1 MKISIIGKAIRLA
14 AIGATLLGF
23 ASCVTIDNTLGENFI
38 PTEQIW
44 DVYPCEDVT
53 LNEIT
58 MEYSDKL
65 SGYSNKRFTF
75 GSTRDENFVSNS
87 TASFTLVPVIDS
99 LDFGTE
105 ANGYPKI
112 SKFHLSAVRDTL
124 SMVFDRQERM
134 LQNVYV
140 YGLKSPLDSNVLY
153 TGTDLKTLTDNEII
167 TKGIPVY
174 DGGDSLSF
182 DFSLEYTKSV
192 IKGIQEF
199 QKLDAEKRDSINNY
213 LKYVPGIVIGT
224 DTQTEVGGRINMFD
238 LPIVTESG
246 YITGNYALLEFTG
259 LYENEPVDTSFV
271 FYFGPADFLKDED
284 TEYPTQYA
292 FNANENIPVNE
303 GFMDTWEAGNKDNLY
318 VSGGSGLKP
327 VVRASEIK
335 SIVNSL
341 IEQEVAEGNSLN
353 KEEVVINKATIILP
367 YNVGTDYDKLNKY
380 PLILNP
386 TVRLVSDDG
395 KYYTYAGLTDSSIES
410 ENQGNINR
418 SLNVYSPDVSH
429 HVQQILN
436 LTQGVGEDVPENE
449 TDEEFA
455 KRLSKYDIWML
466 ILHEEITVTD
476 NSSAYNDYYNNL
488 LYNSYYNNMMYDP
501 YGYGYGYGG
510 YGYGGY
516 GYGSYGGY
524 GGYDSYGY
532 SNYYNY
538 YMMAAYASASSS
550 STSTSSSVELDIDRF
565 YSGIL
570 NGPGAAEKPRLKITF
585 SAPKK

>member
-23 ASCVTIDNTLGENFI
+23 ASCVTIDDTLGENFI

-44 DVYPCEDVT
+44 DVYPCEAVT
-53 LNEIT
+53 LNDIT

-65 SGYSNKRFTF
+65 SGYSNKRITF

-87 TASFTLVPVIDS
+87 MASFTLVPVMDS

-105 ANGYPKI
+105 TNGYPKI

-124 SMVFDRQERM
+124 SMVFDNQERM

-153 TGTDLKTLTDNEII
+153 TGTDLKALADSKLI

-174 DGGDSLSF
+174 DGGDSLSL
-182 DFSLEYTKSV
+182 DFSLEYTRSV

-199 QKLDAEKRDSINNY
+199 QKLGAEERDSLNNY

-224 DTQTEVGGRINMFD
+224 DTQTEVGGRINMFN
-238 LPIVTESG
+238 LPIVAESG

-259 LYENEPVDTSFV
+259 LYENEPVDTAFV

-284 TEYPTQYA
+284 TSYPTQYA

-303 GFMDTWEAGNKDNLY
+303 GFMDTWETGNKDNLY

-327 VVRASEIK
+327 VVRAREIK
-335 SIVNSL
+335 DIVNDL

-353 KEEVVINKATIILP
+353 KEEIVINKATIILP

-418 SLNVYSPDVSH
+418 SLNIYSPDVSH

-476 NSSAYNDYYNNL
+476 NSSAYDDYYNNL

-516 GYGSYGGY
+516 GYGGYGGY

-550 STSTSSSVELDIDRF
+550 STSISSSVELDIDRF

-570 NGPGAAEKPRLKITF
+570 NGPGATEKPRLKITF

>member
-1 MKISIIGKAIRLA
+1 MKISFIGKALRIA

-23 ASCVTIDNTLGENFI
+23 ASCVTIDGTLGENFI

-44 DVYPCEDVT
+44 DVYPCEAVT
-53 LNEIT
+53 LNNIT

-75 GSTRDENFVSNS
+75 GATRDENFVSSS
-87 TASFTLVPVIDS
+87 TASFTLVPVMDS
-99 LDFGTE
+99 LDFGKET
-105 ANGYPKI
+105 NGYPKI
-112 SKFHLSAVRDTL
+112 SRFHLSAVRDTL
-124 SMVFDRQERM
+124 SMVYDQQEKI

-140 YGLKSPLDSNVLY
+140 YGLTAPLDSNVLY
-153 TGTDLKTLTDNEII
+153 TGTDLKALADNKII

-174 DGGDSLSF
+174 DGGDSLTI
-182 DFSLEYTKSV
+182 DFNLEYTKSV
-192 IKGIQEF
+192 IKGIQDF
-199 QKLDAEKRDSINNY
+199 MKLDAEKRDSINNY
-213 LKYVPGIVIGT
+213 LKFVPGIIMGT
-224 DTQTEVGGRINMFD
+224 DVQTEIGGRINMFE
-238 LPIVTESG
+238 LPIQAESG

-259 LYENEPVDTSFV
+259 LYEDSTEPVDTSFL

-292 FNANENIPVNE
+292 FNANENVPINE
-303 GFMDTWEAGNKDNLY
+303 GFLESWSNGSKENIY
-318 VSGGSGLKP
+318 VAGGSGLKP
-327 VVRASEIK
+327 VIKASEIK
-335 SIVNSL
+335 EIVSGL
-341 IEQEVAEGNSLN
+341 IDKEIANGSSLN
-353 KEEVVINKATIILP
+353 KEEVVINKATISLP

-386 TVRLVSDDG
+386 TVRLASDDG

-418 SLNVYSPDVSH
+418 SLCTYSPDVTH
-429 HVQQILN
+429 HVQEILN

-455 KRLSKYDIWML
+455 KRLAKYDIWML

-510 YGYGGY
+510 YGYGYGGY
-516 GYGSYGGY
+516 GY

-550 STSTSSSVELDIDRF
+550 SSTSSSVELDTDRF
-565 YSGIL
+565 YNGVL
-570 NGPGAAEKPRLKITF
+570 CGPGAAEKPALKVTF

>member
-1 MKISIIGKAIRLA
+1 MKISIIDKAIRLA

-23 ASCVTIDNTLGENFI
+23 ASCITVDGTLGENFI

-44 DVYPCEDVT
+44 DVYPCEAVV
-53 LNEIT
+53 LNNIA

-65 SGYSNKRFTF
+65 SGYSTKRFTF
-75 GSTRDENFVSNS
+75 GATRDENFVSNS
-87 TASFTLVPVIDS
+87 TASFTLVPVMDS
-99 LDFGTE
+99 LDFGKATD
-105 ANGYPKI
+105 GYPKI
-112 SKFHLSAVRDTL
+112 SRFHLTAVRDTL
-124 SMVFDRQERM
+124 SMVYDYQERI

-140 YGLKSPLDSNVLY
+140 YGLKAPLDSTVLY
-153 TGTDLKTLTDNEII
+153 TATNLRELADSKII

-174 DGGDSLSF
+174 DGGDSLTI

-192 IKGIQEF
+192 IKGIQDF

-213 LKYVPGIVIGT
+213 LKYVPGIMMGT
-224 DTQTEVGGRINMFD
+224 DVQTEVGGRINMFE
-238 LPIVTESG
+238 LPIQAESG

-259 LYENEPVDTSFV
+259 LYEDSEEPVDTSFL

-284 TEYPTQYA
+284 TDYPTQYA
-292 FNANENIPVNE
+292 FNANENVPVND
-303 GFMDTWEAGNKDNLY
+303 GFLDAWKNGSKENIY
-318 VSGGSGLKP
+318 VAGGSGLKP
-327 VVRASEIK
+327 VIKASEIK
-335 SIVNSL
+335 AILTDL
-341 IEQEVAEGNSLN
+341 IDQEIANGAVLN
-353 KEEVVINKATIILP
+353 KEEVVINKATISLP

-418 SLNVYSPDVSH
+418 SLCTYSPDVSH
-429 HVQQILN
+429 HVQEILN
-436 LTQGVGEDVPENE
+436 LTQGVGEDVPSNE
-449 TDEEFA
+449 TDEAFA

-476 NSSAYNDYYNNL
+476 NSSAYDDYYNNL

-510 YGYGGY
+510 YGYGYGGY
-516 GYGSYGGY
+516 GY

-550 STSTSSSVELDIDRF
+550 TSTSSSIELDIDRF
-565 YSGIL
+565 YNGVL
-570 NGPGAAEKPRLKITF
+570 CGPGAAEKPTLKVTF

>member
-1 MKISIIGKAIRLA
+1 MKISFFGKALRIA

-23 ASCVTIDNTLGENFI
+23 ASCITVDGTLGENFI

-44 DVYPCEDVT
+44 DVYPCEPVV
-53 LNEIT
+53 LNNIA

-65 SGYSNKRFTF
+65 SGYSTKRFTF
-75 GSTRDENFVSNS
+75 GATRDANFVSNS
-87 TASFTLVPVIDS
+87 TASFTLVPILDS
-99 LDFGTE
+99 LDFGKET
-105 ANGYPKI
+105 NGYPKI
-112 SKFHLSAVRDTL
+112 SRFHLSAVRDTL
-124 SMVFDRQERM
+124 SMVYDRQEKI

-140 YGLKSPLDSNVLY
+140 YGLKAPLDSTVLY
-153 TGTDLKTLTDNEII
+153 TSTNLKELAGDKII

-174 DGGDSLSF
+174 DGGDSLTI
-182 DFSLEYTKSV
+182 DFNLEYTKSV
-192 IKGIQEF
+192 IKGIQDF

-213 LKYVPGIVIGT
+213 LKYVPGIMMGT
-224 DTQTEVGGRINMFD
+224 DVQTEVGGRINMFE
-238 LPIVTESG
+238 LAIKAESG
-246 YITGNYALLEFTG
+246 YISGNYALLEFTG
-259 LYENEPVDTSFV
+259 LYEDSTEPVDTSFL

-292 FNANENIPVNE
+292 FNANENVPINE
-303 GFMDTWEAGNKDNLY
+303 SFLESWSNGSKENIY
-318 VSGGSGLKP
+318 VAGGSGLKP
-327 VVRASEIK
+327 VIKASEIK
-335 SIVNSL
+335 EIVSDL
-341 IEQEVAEGNSLN
+341 IDQEIANGSSLN
-353 KEEVVINKATIILP
+353 KEEVVINKATISLP

-386 TVRLVSDDG
+386 TVRLASDDG

-418 SLNVYSPDVSH
+418 SLCTYSPDVTH
-429 HVQQILN
+429 HVQEILN

-476 NSSAYNDYYNNL
+476 NSSSYNDYYNNL

-510 YGYGGY
+510 YGYGYGGY
-516 GYGSYGGY
+516 GY

-550 STSTSSSVELDIDRF
+550 TSTSSSVELDTDRF
-565 YSGIL
+565 YGGVL
-570 NGPGAAEKPRLKITF
+570 CGPGAAEKPTLKVTF

>member
-1 MKISIIGKAIRLA
+1 MKISIIGKALRIA

-23 ASCVTIDNTLGENFI
+23 ASCITIDGTLGENFI

-44 DVYPCEDVT
+44 DVYPCEPVA
-53 LNEIT
+53 LNDIT

-75 GSTRDENFVSNS
+75 GATRDENFASSSS
-87 TASFTLVPVIDS
+87 TSFTLVPVVDS
-99 LDFGTE
+99 LDFGKET
-105 ANGYPKI
+105 NGYPKI
-112 SKFHLSAVRDTL
+112 TRFHLTAVRDTL
-124 SMVFDRQERM
+124 SMVYDYQERM

-140 YGLKSPLDSNVLY
+140 YGLKSPLDSTVLY
-153 TGTDLKTLTDNEII
+153 TGTDLKSLAEDKVI

-174 DGGDSLSF
+174 DGGDSLTI
-182 DFSLEYTKSV
+182 DFNLEYTKSV
-192 IKGIQEF
+192 MKGIKDF
-199 QKLDAEKRDSINNY
+199 QSLPAEKRDSINTY

-224 DTQTEVGGRINMFD
+224 DTQTEPGGRINMFE
-238 LPIVTESG
+238 LPIESESG
-246 YITGNYALLEFTG
+246 YITGNFAVLEFTG
-259 LYENEPVDTSFV
+259 LYEGKDEPVDTSFV
-271 FYFGPADFLKDED
+271 FYFGPADFLKED
-284 TEYPTQYA
+284 DTSYPTQYA
-292 FNANENIPVNE
+292 FNANINVPINE
-303 GFMDTWEAGNKDNLY
+303 GFVDTWEAGDKEKIY
-318 VSGGSGLKP
+318 VTGGGGLKP

-335 SIVNSL
+335 DIVSELISQEIANGSI
-341 IEQEVAEGNSLN
+341 LN
-353 KEEVVINKATIILP
+353 KEEVVINKATISLP

-395 KYYTYAGLTDSSIES
+395 KYYSYAGLTDSSIES

-418 SLNVYSPDVSH
+418 SLCAYSPDVSH
-429 HVQQILN
+429 HVQEILN
-436 LTQGVGEDVPENE
+436 LTQGVGEDVPANE

-455 KRLSKYDIWML
+455 KRLAKYDIWML

-476 NSSAYNDYYNNL
+476 NSGAYNDYYNNL

-510 YGYGGY
+510 YGYGYGGY
-516 GYGSYGGY
+516 GYGGY

-538 YMMAAYASASSS
+538 YMMAAYASASN

-565 YSGIL
+565 YNGVL
-570 NGPGAAEKPRLKITF
+570 NGPGASEKPTLKVTF

>member
-1 MKISIIGKAIRLA
+1 MKISFISKALRIA

-23 ASCVTIDNTLGENFI
+23 ASCITIDGTLGENFI

-44 DVYPCEDVT
+44 DVYPCEAVV
-53 LNEIT
+53 LNDIA

-65 SGYSNKRFTF
+65 SGYSNKRFVF
-75 GSTRDENFVSNS
+75 GATRDENFVSNS
-87 TASFTLVPVIDS
+87 TASFTLVPVMDS
-99 LDFGTE
+99 LDFGKE

-112 SKFHLSAVRDTL
+112 SRFHISAVRDTL
-124 SMVFDRQERM
+124 SMVHDYQERI

-140 YGLKSPLDSNVLY
+140 YGLKTPLDSTVLY
-153 TGTDLKTLTDNEII
+153 TSTNLNELADSKII

-174 DGGDSLSF
+174 DGGDSLTI
-182 DFSLEYTKSV
+182 DFNLEYTKSV
-192 IKGIQEF
+192 IKGIQDF
-199 QKLDAEKRDSINNY
+199 QKLDAEKRDSINHY

-224 DTQTEVGGRINMFD
+224 DVQTEVGGRINMFE
-238 LPIVTESG
+238 LPIQAESG
-246 YITGNYALLEFTG
+246 YITGNYGLLEFTG
-259 LYENEPVDTSFV
+259 LYGDSMEPVDTSFL
-271 FYFGPADFLKDED
+271 FFFGPADFLKDDD

-292 FNANENIPVNE
+292 FNANENVPVNE
-303 GFMDTWEAGNKDNLY
+303 GFLESWSNGSKENIY
-318 VSGGSGLKP
+318 VAGGSGLKP
-327 VVRASEIK
+327 VIKASEIK
-335 SIVNSL
+335 EIVSDL
-341 IEQEVAEGNSLN
+341 IDQEIANGSSLN
-353 KEEVVINKATIILP
+353 KEEVVINKATISLP

-386 TVRLVSDDG
+386 TVRLASDDG

-418 SLNVYSPDVSH
+418 SLCTYSPDVTH
-429 HVQQILN
+429 HVQEILN
-436 LTQGVGEDVPENE
+436 LTQGVGEDVPANE

-455 KRLSKYDIWML
+455 KRLAKYDIWML

-476 NSSAYNDYYNNL
+476 NSSSYNDYYNNL

-516 GYGSYGGY
+516 GGYGY
-524 GGYDSYGY
+524 GGYNSYGY

-550 STSTSSSVELDIDRF
+550 TSTSSSVELDTDRF
-565 YSGIL
+565 YSGVL
-570 NGPGAAEKPRLKITF
+570 CGPGATEKPTLKVTF